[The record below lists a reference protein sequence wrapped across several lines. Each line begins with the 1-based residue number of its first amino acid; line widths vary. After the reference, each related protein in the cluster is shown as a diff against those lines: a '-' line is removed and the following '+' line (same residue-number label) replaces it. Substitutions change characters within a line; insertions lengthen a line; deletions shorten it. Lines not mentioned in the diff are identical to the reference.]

1 MDRSEA
7 LNTLKREYQ
16 LDYQREIKA
25 TRELLSAGT
34 RIMQST
40 ETSLTLDDRVSF
52 VSLGQA
58 RKRFVDA
65 LGPAIKPV
73 LEAYA
78 RELEKESASL
88 GLDGQATAD
97 APLMESLHDVL
108 RHLQRSEQPPPSV
121 GRSFGPYQRET
132 A

>member
-108 RHLQRSEQPPPSV
+108 RHLQRSEQPAAAPA
-121 GRSFGPYQRET
+121 RNFGQYQRET